1 VVESPSFEPG
11 GSDASIPSPVGAGR
25 SSRPSGAIRE
35 EKVRMPHCEVMVYL
49 KALTVPQVAV
59 AVGLDE
65 SVRALAAGGGGL
77 FAV

>member
-1 VVESPSFEPG
+1 
-11 GSDASIPSPVGAGR
+11 
-25 SSRPSGAIRE
+25 
-35 EKVRMPHCEVMVYL
+35 MPHCEVMVYL